1 MSWHRALSKLRSV
14 RRLRPRCELAALL
27 GAALGVARPAGAE
40 VPKPPEHG
48 REFRVDFSARHL
60 EVDAE
65 LGELSLSGDVKL
77 TVGRYRLGGDRV
89 RLKRGPRGIG
99 VEGGGDIAFCACDN
113 PPVTLGYTSVTIAP
127 PSDVLV
133 KNAVLRAGGVPVF
146 WLPYLWL
153 RSPDRLALMFPSV
166 EWRGDDGLMLGSGIH
181 VPFEANQGRPSAR
194 ALDIGG
200 YGYVNGGARVDA
212 RLLTPE
218 TTSFIRWDYKDGT
231 ALSVDAHG
239 AAAGKTKTTWAYD
252 ADASLGVRG
261 RTALSS
267 LEAAARRYDH
277 ARFGVGS
284 SNGALV
290 AFGLGADAVRGAW
303 LSDPLSVGPF
313 ALFASG
319 GALGSRSS
327 YTLDLGVSSVARAGE
342 GRNDNADTRGLQ
354 RLGLESA
361 YAAGPLL
368 ARAAVFEQGELLSQP
383 VQTMSTLRVG
393 AGLSLS
399 TPLLR
404 RFEALRHVI
413 APELLGRV
421 ERQFL
426 DWDAARES
434 RVLGTGGFS
443 SALGTVARGAAA
455 RLRVAGGVAGDPAQP
470 TPVTLAELGA
480 DTRLLGIRISG
491 VAEPDR
497 RAAETTARV
506 RLGARGGTS
515 FSGYAEARTE
525 RAPSVAS
532 GEARGDLLPPLHAL
546 GAYDREGLSTGG
558 ELTLVVASVVSVG
571 GGADVDPLAEK
582 LLSVRSF
589 ARYRHGCGCVALSA
603 FASHRVGRGGG
614 WDSVDAGI
622 GLDLMP

>member
-1 MSWHRALSKLRSV
+1 MSWHQALSKLRSV
-14 RRLRPRCELAALL
+14 RRLRQRCELAALL
-27 GAALGVARPAGAE
+27 GAALGVARPVAAE

-65 LGELSLSGDVKL
+65 LGELSLSGDVEL
-77 TVGRYRLGGDRV
+77 TVGRYRLGGNRV

-113 PPVTLGYTSVTIAP
+113 PPVTLGYASVTIAP

-166 EWRGDDGLMLGSGIH
+166 EWRGDDGLLLGSGVH
-181 VPFEANQGRPSAR
+181 VPFEANQGRPAAR

-200 YGYVNGGARVDA
+200 YGYVSGGARVDA
-212 RLLTPE
+212 RFFTPE
-218 TTSFIRWDYKDGT
+218 TTSFIRWDYKGGT

-252 ADASLGVRG
+252 ADASLGARG

-284 SNGALV
+284 SAGALV
-290 AFGLGADAVRGAW
+290 AFGLAFDAQRGAW
-303 LSDPLSVGPF
+303 FSDPLSVGPF
-313 ALFASG
+313 ALFATG
-319 GALGSRSS
+319 GALGQRSS
-327 YTLDLGVSSVARAGE
+327 YTLDLGASSVARAGD
-342 GRNDNADTRGLQ
+342 GRRDNAETRGLQ

-361 YAAGPLL
+361 YAAGPVL
-368 ARAAVFEQGELLSQP
+368 ARVAAFEQGELLSQP
-383 VQTMSTLRVG
+383 AQTMSTLRAG

-404 RFEALRHVI
+404 RFESLSHVI
-413 APELLGRV
+413 APELSGRA

-426 DWDAARES
+426 DWDAVRET
-434 RVLGTGGFS
+434 RVIGTAGFS
-443 SALGTVARGAAA
+443 TALGTVTRGAAA
-455 RLRVAGGVAGDPAQP
+455 RLRVAGGMAGDPAEP
-470 TPVTLAELGA
+470 TPVTLAALSA
-480 DTRLLGIRISG
+480 DTRLLGMRLSG
-491 VAEPDR
+491 VAEPDQ
-497 RAAETTARV
+497 RAAEATARL
-506 RLGARGGTS
+506 RLGARGATNV
-515 FSGYAEARTE
+515 SGYAEARTE
-525 RAPSVAS
+525 RAPSVAA
-532 GEARGDLLPPLHAL
+532 GEAQGDLLPPFHAL
-546 GAYDREGLSTGG
+546 GAYDREGLTTGG
-558 ELTLVVASVVSVG
+558 DLTFALASVLSVG
-571 GGADVDPLAEK
+571 GGVDVDPLVEK

-589 ARYRHGCGCVALSA
+589 ARYRHGCGCVALGA
-603 FASHRVGRGGG
+603 FASRRTGRGGG
-614 WDSVDAGI
+614 DSVDAGI
-622 GLDLMP
+622 SLDLMP